1 MYKNNDI
8 TVGEIWM
15 NEGIIGLIESKIT
28 YENKLIF
35 GIFILIVGFLVWG
48 YSVTNFGERWEIS
61 PVIIFIMA
69 IPSILLIIPN
79 ESIKNSKVLA
89 ILLGLVTLAFIG
101 SGFYG
106 LLTLEE
112 FSRGEAA
119 FDALRF
125 FILGFDE
132 NALYE
137 MIFEQGLEHY
147 LLVIFYPL
155 LNLICCFMMYIE
167 TPKTENSD
175 VVPDGGRYCS
185 NCGAYV
191 VEDSNFCDECGQEL
205 E

>member
-1 MYKNNDI
+1 M
-8 TVGEIWM
+8 
-15 NEGIIGLIESKIT
+15 
-28 YENKLIF
+28 
-35 GIFILIVGFLVWG
+35 
-48 YSVTNFGERWEIS
+48 
-61 PVIIFIMA
+61 
-69 IPSILLIIPN
+69 
-79 ESIKNSKVLA
+79 
-89 ILLGLVTLAFIG
+89 LAFIG
-101 SGFYG
+101 NGFYG

-167 TPKTENSD
+167 TPKTENS
-175 VVPDGGRYCS
+175 VKNIIRVTKLRASSPNSAGGVSLYIGFNKSVTYARGSRHFLLYS
-185 NCGAYV
+185 DFPNQFFYW
-191 VEDSNFCDECGQEL
+191 
-205 E
+205 